1 MVYYL
6 GMILAGLGAGFLIA
20 ALAYVTLMLTVVIF
34 SMIGLTSSP
43 ILDKVFRE
51 R

>member
-1 MVYYL
+1 MVYYI
-6 GMILAGLGAGFLIA
+6 GMVLAGLGAGFLIG
-20 ALAYVTLMLTVVIF
+20 ALTFVTLLLTVVIF

-43 ILDKVFRE
+43 ILDRFFKE